1 MRKIKKHIHYLLS
14 ISLLILLFFSYS
26 AMSFAAATVTFADN
40 KLLVFNPGSAY
51 TSSDLFE
58 NFKGVMPGDKLTEEI
73 TIENKNKDF
82 YYIKVY
88 LRAIVHDEV
97 GNPLSQS
104 VTASGETVVSMQ
116 DFLAQLSMQVKKGT
130 DLIFDA
136 SPDELDG
143 LAANVLLGRLRRG
156 ESLKLDVVLTVPI
169 DLGNE
174 YANRVGEVDWVFTV
188 EGFND
193 PVPTDTTEP
202 TEPPT
207 DESEITKPP
216 SPVKPDPTEPPS
228 EKPEPSKPD
237 VPHTG
242 ESKNPWTTILGLAL
256 VLTALV
262 LILFFIRRIRK
273 KQTR

>member
-1 MRKIKKHIHYLLS
+1 MRMIKKHIQHFLS
-14 ISLLILLFFSYS
+14 ISLLILLFLSYS
-26 AMSFAAATVTFADN
+26 AMSYAAAAVTFADN
-40 KLLVFNPGSAY
+40 KLLVFSPGSAY
-51 TSSDLFE
+51 TDSDLFQ

-73 TIENKNKDF
+73 TIENKNNGFD
-82 YYIKVY
+82 YIKVY
-88 LRAIVHDEV
+88 LRAIVHDV
-97 GNPLSQS
+97 DDNPLSQN
-104 VTASGETVVSMQ
+104 VTASGETVASMQ
-116 DFLAQLSMQVKKGT
+116 DFLGKLSMKVKKGT
-130 DLIFDA
+130 DVLFNA
-136 SPDELDG
+136 SPDQLNG
-143 LAANVLLGRLRRG
+143 LAANVLLGTLRRG

-169 DLGNE
+169 ELGNK

-216 SPVKPDPTEPPS
+216 SPVKPDPTEPPE

-242 ESKNPWTTILGLAL
+242 ESKNPWTTVLGLAL
-256 VLTALV
+256 VLVALV
-262 LILFFIRRIRK
+262 LIAFFIRRIKK
-273 KQTR
+273 KQTK